1 MIHTTPFNQTYTM
14 YFVKKRIEISYSHQ
28 LRLDYESKCRR
39 LHGHNGIV
47 TIYCCAEKL
56 NPNGMVADFTHLK
69 ESIVGQLD
77 HQNLND
83 FFEFNTTAENLA
95 RWICEQIP
103 EAYKVVFQESEG
115 NTAAYIRPGFEH
127 VGF

>member
-1 MIHTTPFNQTYTM
+1 M